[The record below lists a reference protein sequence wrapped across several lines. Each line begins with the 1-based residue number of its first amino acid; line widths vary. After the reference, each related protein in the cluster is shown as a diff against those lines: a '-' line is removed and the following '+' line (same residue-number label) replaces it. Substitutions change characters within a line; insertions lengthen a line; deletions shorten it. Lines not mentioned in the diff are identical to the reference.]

1 MMTIVDLQK
10 LQEAVDY
17 ITSVNSI
24 DLNQIE
30 WHRDNKLV
38 HIEPELI
45 DEWKFVGLNNVSF
58 ARNQSNLI
66 KDTE

>member
-1 MMTIVDLQK
+1 MMIVDLQR

-17 ITSVNSI
+17 ITIVNSV
-24 DLNQIE
+24 DLDQIE
-30 WHRDNKLV
+30 WRRDNKQV

-45 DEWKFVGLNNVSF
+45 EEWKFIGLTNVTF
-58 ARNQSNLI
+58 ARNYPQLI